1 MAFSVDGPVTIEIAR
16 ELHPG
21 AIRAREAVAR
31 EAGARKIAGIRHK
44 TEEAAKR
51 AFIIERMLEDIFHR
65 AGLLTL
71 PSTTD
76 PTQLNAYLTRLEYLC
91 TSKGGKELIDRLQ
104 HGWKYETVFS
114 ATHGSIVIFF
124 RVPDMPNTICVKN
137 FNIEDS
143 EVSQAQQEMEKKQ
156 AEEERATK
164 MARLR
169 EKLDTFHTMLENML
183 SLSIP
188 RDFTEAY
195 ISFRE
200 AIAPK
205 DGDLPKTFEM
215 LPPHVRRYADF
226 FAGTIL
232 DALMLDTAQARQLP
246 DPKQI
251 LALYQIQMDAF
262 NYDVLRLK
270 HLPARLVSWGELTLS
285 LEPTETQK
293 FQQALLP
300 LQ

>member
-1 MAFSVDGPVTIEIAR
+1 MALAVDGPTVEVAH
-16 ELHPG
+16 ELHPD
-21 AIRAREAVAR
+21 AMRARAAI
-31 EAGARKIAGIRHK
+31 AKKIASIRNR

-51 AFIIERMLEDIFHR
+51 AFIIERMVEDIFHR

-71 PSTTD
+71 PATTD
-76 PTQLNAYLTRLEYLC
+76 EAQLDAYVARLEYLC
-91 TSKGGKELIDRLQ
+91 ASKGGKELIDRLQ
-104 HGWKYETVFS
+104 HGWQCETVFS
-114 ATHGSIVIFF
+114 GTNGSIVIFF

-137 FNIEDS
+137 FNIEDP
-143 EVSQAQQEMEKKQ
+143 QEMQTQEAQKKKT
-156 AEEERATK
+156 EEERIAK
-164 MARLR
+164 MTRLR
-169 EKLDTFHTMLENML
+169 EKLDVFHTTLENML

-188 RDFTEAY
+188 RDFTDAY

-205 DGDLPKTFEM
+205 DGDLPETFEM

-232 DALMLDTAQARQLP
+232 DALMLDMAQARQLP

-251 LALYQIQMDAF
+251 LDLYQKEMEAF

-270 HLPARLVSWGELTLS
+270 YLPARLVSWGELALS
-285 LEPTETQK
+285 LGPTEVKK
-293 FQQALLP
+293 FQQSLSG